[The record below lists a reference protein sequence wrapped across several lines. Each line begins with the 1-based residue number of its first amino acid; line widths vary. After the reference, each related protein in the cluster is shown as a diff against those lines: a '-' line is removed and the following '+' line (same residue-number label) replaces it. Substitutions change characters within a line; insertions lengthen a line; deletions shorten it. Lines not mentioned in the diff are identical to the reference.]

1 MELFSSLA
9 VPLCIAGILAYG
21 LLQKTDLFPAF
32 VKGAKDGLKT
42 VISMVPPLVLF
53 LTVLGMFRASGAM
66 DALCW
71 TLAPGAEK
79 LGIPAELLPL
89 AFLRPVSGSG
99 SLAVFQGI
107 LEEHGPDSFLGRA
120 ASIIQ
125 SASET
130 TFYTLTVYFGSA
142 GVSRHRYALPCALA
156 GDLAVVLCGV
166 WLARLLF

>member
-1 MELFSSLA
+1 MELLSTLA
-9 VPLCIAGILAYG
+9 VPLCITGILAYG
-21 LLQKTDLFPAF
+21 LCRGTDLFPAF
-32 VKGAKDGLKT
+32 VKGAKEGLRT
-42 VISMVPPLVLF
+42 AGAMIPPLVLF

-66 DALCW
+66 DALCRF
-71 TLAPGAEK
+71 LAPGAEK

-120 ASIIQ
+120 ASVIQ

-142 GVSRHRYALPCALA
+142 GVSRYRYALPCALA
-156 GDLAVVLCGV
+156 GDLTVVFCGV